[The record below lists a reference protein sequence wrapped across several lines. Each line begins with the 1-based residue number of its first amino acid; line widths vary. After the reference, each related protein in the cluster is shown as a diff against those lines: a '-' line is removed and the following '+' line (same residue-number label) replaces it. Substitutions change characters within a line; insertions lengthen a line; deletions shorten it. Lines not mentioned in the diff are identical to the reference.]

1 MTSADDRQGVEVA
14 IGGKV
19 YTLTGDDSEEFLQ
32 RIATYINGKIS
43 EYNKMDSFRKLS
55 VETQNIYMF
64 INMADDYLKAKQKL
78 DEALADL
85 EKCHK
90 EEYDLKHSLVVT
102 RTKNEALERN
112 LKELSEELNDS
123 QKKIIKLETELGRK
137 NDTDQQSN
145 RKSDGRK

>member
-1 MTSADDRQGVEVA
+1 MGSSDGKQGVDVA

-32 RIATYINGKIS
+32 RIATYINGKLS
-43 EYNKMDSFRKLS
+43 EYGKMESFRRLS

-64 INMADDYLKAKQKL
+64 INLADDCLKARQKL
-78 DEALADL
+78 EEALADL

-90 EEYDLKHSLVVT
+90 EEYDLKHNLVVT

-112 LKELSEELNDS
+112 LKDLTDEINES
-123 QKKIIKLETELGRK
+123 QKKIIKLEAELGRK
-137 NDTDQQSN
+137 NESQPQNS
-145 RKSDGRK
+145 RKPNAGR